1 MKTSEIDLQCPLRIN
16 GDDVECIRLWRAESL
31 DSAMAYRVR
40 RWAIKYGSVIV
51 VISIFWLA
59 SGCTSAYALS
69 SWECGGVSKLTNT
82 CGDVAAYFHICYGRN
97 GEFGTMNMSVPLG
110 ESRQIRVQ
118 QYSTF
123 VYGCGVIAPIMCPGG
138 MGPLPLEHC
147 D

>member
-16 GDDVECIRLWRAESL
+16 GDAVECIRLWPAESL

-40 RWAIKYGSVIV
+40 RWAIKYGLVIV

-69 SWECGGVSKLTNT
+69 SWECGGVSNLTNT
-82 CGDVAAYFHICYGRN
+82 CGDVAAYFHVCYGRN
-97 GEFGTMNMSVPLG
+97 GEFGTMNMSG
-110 ESRQIRVQ
+110 EPSNTRTAI
-118 QYSTF
+118 F
-123 VYGCGVIAPIMCPGG
+123 
-138 MGPLPLEHC
+138 